1 MNRLLFSLL
10 FFLLVSR
17 LFRLDVPDTY
27 YFDEVYHAFTAQAY
41 AENDPRGYEWWHEAP
56 ESFAYEWLHPPTA
69 KLVQAGSI
77 RILGDNP
84 FAWRFPSVIFG
95 TAIGLLLFLIGK
107 EIFKSWR
114 VGIFALSFW
123 TLDGL
128 SLTLSRITMNDIFLT
143 FLLLLAFYLF
153 FSKKPLLLTGAAL
166 GLAVSTKWSGIF
178 AVALVALFWFRENY
192 KSLNIQKLVL
202 ASFTFLLLPVIVY
215 FLSYTQF
222 FFQGHTLDQ
231 FRELHSQTWWYQ
243 TNLTA
248 AHPYSSTAFQW
259 PLGIKPLYA
268 YTDGK
273 NNIYFS
279 GNPVLWWGGL
289 FSALFLLTRLR
300 RLDFKIKALLLFYFA
315 MFLPWAFSPRI
326 MFIYHYLPAL
336 PFLFLVLAYVASTL
350 WTQKKV
356 WIVGS
361 LIVAILSFA
370 IYYPSWT
377 ALATPSWWPRF

>member
-41 AENDPRGYEWWHEAP
+41 AENDPRGYEWWHEATGGL
-56 ESFAYEWLHPPTA
+56 AYEWLHPPLA
-69 KLVQAGSI
+69 KLIQAGSI

-84 FAWRFPSVIFG
+84 FAWRFPGVIFG
-95 TAIGLLLFLIGK
+95 TGVGLLLFLIGK

-143 FLLLLAFYLF
+143 FWILLAFYLF
-153 FSKKPLLLTGAAL
+153 FTKKPLWLVGVTL
-166 GLAVSTKWSGIF
+166 GLAVSIKWSGVF
-178 AVALVALFWFRENY
+178 ALLTLVFFLAKRNLREI
-192 KSLNIQKLVL
+192 S
-202 ASFTFLLLPVIVY
+202 TFLLIPAAVY
-215 FLSYTQF
+215 FLSYTHF
-222 FFQGHTLDQ
+222 FLTGHTWEQ
-231 FRELHSQTWWYQ
+231 FLELHRQVWWYQ

-273 NNIYFS
+273 SNIYFS

-315 MFLPWAFSPRI
+315 MFLPWALSPRI
-326 MFIYHYLPAL
+326 MFIYHYLPAI
-336 PFLFLVLAYVASTL
+336 PFMLLILAWVINALWQKSTRTLVIGYLAL
-350 WTQKKV
+350 
-356 WIVGS
+356 
-361 LIVAILSFA
+361 AILAF
-370 IYYPSWT
+370 IFYYPNWT
-377 ALATPSWWPRF
+377 AIEVPDWWWPRF